1 MWMLLRLRNW
11 LLDRRLLAAAAMFH
25 EGDNRWIDCLMD
37 ESKPYIGEQFER
49 EKWLWEQEFRER
61 ELLLKERETAVKEGE
76 LAIRN
81 KEANRSLVTEP
92 LSFAIIGAVIAGLAS
107 IVVSYHSG
115 SEQRALE
122 KLQAEHTRIDH
133 AINGETSLA
142 IAKLQFLSKMGLIK
156 EEPTPAEISSYIDQQ
171 PHSPQPGPAQPPI
184 ATQAP
189 LAKVGLDSPWLDGGH
204 NQAEVCG
211 GLAGQ
216 VRAQNPGK
224 DVKIANM
231 SESNR
236 RDFLGHVT
244 YQYHCQFDVL

>member
-1 MWMLLRLRNW
+1 
-11 LLDRRLLAAAAMFH
+11 
-25 EGDNRWIDCLMD
+25 MD
-37 ESKPYIGEQFER
+37 ESKSLIGEQFER
-49 EKWLWEQEFRER
+49 EKWLREQEFRER

-81 KEANRSLVTEP
+81 KEANRSLITGP
-92 LSFAIIGAVIAGLAS
+92 LSLAIIGAVIAGLAN
-107 IVVSYHSG
+107 VAVSYHSG

-142 IAKLQFLSKMGLIK
+142 IAKLQFLSTMGLIT
-156 EEPTPAEISSYIDQQ
+156 EEPTSADIESYIDQQ
-171 PHSPQPGPAQPPI
+171 PQRQQSGPAQPPI
-184 ATQAP
+184 PTTAP
-189 LAKVGLDSPWLDGGH
+189 LAKVNLDSPWLNGGH
-204 NQAEVCG
+204 NQTEVCG

-244 YQYHCQFDVL
+244 YQYHCQFEVL